1 MIEKPVSTA
10 SVAAPGPRPSPR
22 VADASP
28 GLPPGRAI
36 TRDSLWLLGSLT
48 GVACVIRD
56 ESLRVVWCNDAYAR
70 LCDRPVSD
78 LLGTTMEDFLPR
90 AAAEERGAVFTRVI
104 RTGAPES
111 YYQFGADKRLLCS
124 VLPCDRDAFG
134 GPAALAMVQ
143 EAPVGS
149 ALVSDAALPVL
160 ATPCLDQLAG
170 LSPSE
175 LRALYHIAKGLS
187 TAEIAQRL
195 CRATKTV
202 EKHIESLH
210 RKLRTSSRAEIVR
223 LATERGLQS
232 FEESQWEAI
241 IEGAKA
247 VKRKRGSL
255 PGS

>member
-1 MIEKPVSTA
+1 MSTA
-10 SVAAPGPRPSPR
+10 
-22 VADASP
+22 
-28 GLPPGRAI
+28 GRAAVLVQDAAGDAEGGRLSAPAAGFGPANRI
-36 TRDSLWLLGSLT
+36 TRDALWLLETLC

-56 ESLRVVWCNDAYAR
+56 ERLRVLWCNDAYAR

-78 LLGTTMEDFLPR
+78 LIGTTMDDFLPK
-90 AAAEERGAVFTRVI
+90 AAAEERGLVLSRVL
-104 RTGAPES
+104 RSGEPEA
-111 YYQFGADKRLLCS
+111 YYQFGADKRMLCR
-124 VLPCDRDAFG
+124 VLPCDPEAFG
-134 GPAALAMVQ
+134 CPAVLAMVQ

-149 ALVSDAALPVL
+149 ALRSSEPLPVL
-160 ATPCLDQLAG
+160 TTPCLDQLGA

-175 LRALYHIAKGLS
+175 LRALYYIAKGLS
-187 TAEIAQRL
+187 TADIAERL

-223 LATERGLQS
+223 LATERGLQA

-247 VKRKRGSL
+247 VKRRRG
-255 PGS
+255 

>member
-1 MIEKPVSTA
+1 MIEKPVSSA
-10 SVAAPGPRPSPR
+10 GVAAPDLRPDPVG
-22 VADASP
+22 VAAASP
-28 GLPPGRAI
+28 PGGMI
-36 TRDSLWLLGSLT
+36 TRDALWLLETLT

-56 ESLRVVWCNDAYAR
+56 ERLRVVWCNRAYAR
-70 LCDRPVSD
+70 LCDRPAGD
-78 LLGTTMEDFLPR
+78 LLGTTISDFLPR

-104 RTGAPES
+104 STGAPES

-124 VLPCDRDAFG
+124 VLPCDRDEFG

-143 EAPVGS
+143 EAPLGS
-149 ALVSDAALPVL
+149 ALESGQDLPVL
-160 ATPCLDQLAG
+160 ATPCLDQLAA

-175 LRALYHIAKGLS
+175 LRALYHLAKGLS

-223 LATERGLQS
+223 LATERGLQA
-232 FEESQWEAI
+232 FDESQWESI

-247 VKRKRGSL
+247 VKRKRG
-255 PGS
+255 